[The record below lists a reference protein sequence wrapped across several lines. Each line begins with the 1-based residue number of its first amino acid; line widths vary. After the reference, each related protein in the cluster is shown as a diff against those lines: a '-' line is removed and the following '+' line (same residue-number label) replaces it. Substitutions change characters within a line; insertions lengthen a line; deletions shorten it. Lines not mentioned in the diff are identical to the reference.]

1 MKRNIL
7 FYSIISL
14 STTFILMGCSDFL
27 EEDTRGKVFDNVL
40 STQNGLEAA
49 LTGAYRGWAN
59 CWTYGFNNGWAT
71 EMTLGG
77 DDLTCPPGTGNTQE
91 FDRYDVKNTNSS
103 SPTVFWGCY
112 KAIQGANNIIDNYTS
127 CNGTASVIEQIAGEA
142 YFIRAY
148 SYYWLVRCHGS
159 IPLILKAAFDIEDL
173 NIQTSSVKDVYTQIE
188 ADLAKAIDMLNDNRR
203 NGEAGRPNKGTAL
216 ALLAEVYLSEAGWP
230 LKETEKYALA
240 ASTAKEVIE
249 NRAKY
254 GFDLESSYDI
264 LYENDETNSGI
275 NKEDIFTI
283 PCNRSN
289 SNTINAMYGYW
300 AYPGELGGW
309 DVVFSELTFFNEFPD
324 GIRKDATFA
333 TTVTTQDG
341 KVLTWKELKN
351 PRPYYKK
358 LMKNENA
365 PNYYNYASSIPMR
378 MLRYT
383 QTVLTYAEAKARSG
397 GPDQLAYDC
406 LNSIRERAQ
415 LPIYSGLSA
424 TDFANKCIDERV
436 WELCGE
442 RVRWFDMV
450 RLEIVQQIV
459 SKKDPSDNQPLHAI
473 TEKDYIF
480 PIPQHDELLNANL
493 NSEE

>member
-7 FYSIISL
+7 YSLVIL
-14 STTFILMGCSDFL
+14 SSIVYTHTGCSGFL
-27 EEDTRGKVFDNVL
+27 DEDTRGKVFDNVL
-40 STQNGLEAA
+40 SSQNGLEAA

-59 CWTYGFNNGWAT
+59 CWSYGFNNGWAT

-112 KAIQGANNIIDNYTS
+112 KAIQGANNIIDNYEACT
-127 CNGTASVIEQIAGEA
+127 GTANVIEQIAGEA
-142 YFIRAY
+142 FFIRAY
-148 SYYWLVRCHGS
+148 SYYWLVRCHGD
-159 IPLILKAAFDIEDL
+159 IPLILKAGFDLADL
-173 NIQTSSVKDVYTQIE
+173 EIQPSTVKQIYTQIE
-188 ADLAKAIDMLNDNRR
+188 ADLAKAIEMLRDDRR
-203 NGEAGRPNKGTAL
+203 NGEPGRPNKGAAL

-240 ASTAKEVIE
+240 ASTAKEVID
-249 NRAKY
+249 NKAKY
-254 GFDLESSYDI
+254 GFDLEDSYEI
-264 LYENDETNSGI
+264 LYENDETKSGI

-283 PCNRSN
+283 PCNRAN
-289 SNTINAMYGYW
+289 GNTTNAMYGYW

-309 DVVFSELTFFNEFPD
+309 DVVFSELTFFKEFPE
-324 GIRKDATFA
+324 GVRKDATFA
-333 TTVTTQDG
+333 TTVTTQGG
-341 KVLTWKELKN
+341 KVLTWQELKN

-358 LMKNENA
+358 LMKNEKA
-365 PNYYNYASSIPMR
+365 PDYYNYASSVPMR

-406 LNSIRERAQ
+406 LNAIRTRAE
-415 LPIYSGLSA
+415 LPAYSGLS
-424 TDFANKCIDERV
+424 TDEFLKNCLDERV

-450 RLEIVQQIV
+450 RLEMVKQVV

-473 TEKDYIF
+473 TEKDYLF

-493 NSEE
+493 NTK

>member
-7 FYSIISL
+7 YSLVIL
-14 STTFILMGCSDFL
+14 SSITITQSGCSGFL

-112 KAIQGANNIIDNYTS
+112 KAIQGANNIIDNYAA
-127 CNGTASVIEQIAGEA
+127 CVGTPSVIEQIAGEA

-148 SYYWLVRCHGS
+148 SYYWLVRCHGE
-159 IPLILKAAFDIEDL
+159 IPLILKAAFDLNDL
-173 NIQTSSVKDVYTQIE
+173 NIQPSTVKEVYTQIE
-188 ADLAKAIDMLNDNRR
+188 TDLAKAIELLDNNRR
-203 NGEAGRPNKGTAL
+203 NSEAGRPNKGSAL

-230 LKETEKYALA
+230 LKEVEKYALA
-240 ASTAKEVIE
+240 ASTAKEVID
-249 NRAKY
+249 NKAKY
-254 GFDLESSYDI
+254 GFDLETSYDV

-283 PCNRSN
+283 PNNRAN
-289 SNTINAMYGYW
+289 ANTTNAMYGYW

-309 DVVFSELTFFNEFPD
+309 DVVFSELTFFNEFPE
-324 GIRKDATFA
+324 GVRKDATFA
-333 TTVTTQDG
+333 TKVTTQDG
-341 KVLTWKELKN
+341 KILTWQELKN

-358 LMKNENA
+358 LMKNEDA
-365 PNYYNYASSIPMR
+365 PDYYNYASSIPMR
-378 MLRYT
+378 ILRYT

-397 GPDQLAYDC
+397 APDQLAYDC
-406 LNSIRERAQ
+406 LNAIRTRAE
-415 LPIYSGLSA
+415 LPTYSGLSA
-424 TDFANKCIDERV
+424 EDFANKCVDERV

-442 RVRWFDMV
+442 RVRWFDLV
-450 RLEIVQQIV
+450 RLEIIQQV
-459 SKKDPSDNQPLHAI
+459 LNKKDPSDNQPLHSI

-480 PIPQHDELLNANL
+480 PIPQHDELLNVNL
-493 NSEE
+493 NTK

>member
-7 FYSIISL
+7 YSLVILFLI
-14 STTFILMGCSDFL
+14 TFTHSGCSGFL
-27 EEDTRGKVFDNVL
+27 EENTRGKVFDNVL

-112 KAIQGANNIIDNYTS
+112 KAIQGANNIIDNYEACTGS
-127 CNGTASVIEQIAGEA
+127 ANVITQIAGEA

-148 SYYWLVRCHGS
+148 SYYWLVRCHGD
-159 IPLILKAAFDIEDL
+159 IPLMLKAAFDLNDL
-173 NIQTSSVKDVYTQIE
+173 NIQPSTVKEVYTQIE
-188 ADLAKAIDMLNDNRR
+188 ADLAKAIEMLEDNRR
-203 NGEAGRPNKGTAL
+203 NSEAGRPNKGSAL

-240 ASTAKEVIE
+240 ASTAKEVID
-249 NRAKY
+249 NKAKY
-254 GFDLESSYDI
+254 GFDLESSYAV

-283 PCNRSN
+283 PCNRAN
-289 SNTINAMYGYW
+289 GNTTNAMYGYW

-309 DVVFSELTFFNEFPD
+309 DVVFSELTFYKEFPE
-324 GIRKDATFA
+324 GVRKDATFA
-333 TTVTTQDG
+333 TTVKTQDG
-341 KVLTWKELKN
+341 NVLTWQELKN

-358 LMKNENA
+358 LMKNEKA
-365 PNYYNYASSIPMR
+365 PDYYNFASSVPMR

-406 LNSIRERAQ
+406 LNSIRTRAE
-415 LPIYSGLSA
+415 LSTYSGLSA
-424 TDFANKCIDERV
+424 EEFANKCIDERV

-450 RLEIVQQIV
+450 RLEIIQQV
-459 SKKDPSDNQPLHAI
+459 LSKRDPSDNQPLHAI
-473 TEKDYIF
+473 TEKSYTF
-480 PIPQHDELLNANL
+480 PIPQHDELLNVNL
-493 NSEE
+493 NTK